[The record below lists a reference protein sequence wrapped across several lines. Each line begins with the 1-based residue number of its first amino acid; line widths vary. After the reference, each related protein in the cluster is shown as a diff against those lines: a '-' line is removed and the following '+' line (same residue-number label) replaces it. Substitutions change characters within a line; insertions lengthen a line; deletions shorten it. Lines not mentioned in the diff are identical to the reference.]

1 MRLST
6 VLCEINNKVML
17 KQAKITNNSYTH
29 FGNWFFSQP
38 RVVRQRKLK
47 ELEALGL
54 TGPAIRAWMYR
65 PIVPKPQF
73 QGKVEKITG
82 IPIELLFPY

>member
-1 MRLST
+1 
-6 VLCEINNKVML
+6 ML

-47 ELEALGL
+47 ELEKLGL
-54 TGPAIRAWMYR
+54 TGPAVRAWMYR
-65 PIVPKPQF
+65 PIVPKPQY
-73 QGKVEKITG
+73 QDKIQEITG